1 MSTNGRVVEKWKQKA
16 YYIDHFI
23 FETKTMLYR
32 AKMVRFSVI
41 REKNHTAES
50 QSYCRDHH

>member
-32 AKMVRFSVI
+32 AKMVRF
-41 REKNHTAES
+41 RTEMK
-50 QSYCRDHH
+50 